1 MPLVEGEK
9 AVERSRDT
17 SASGA
22 GGQAM
27 RRGALACGVRGM
39 VDSRILPGVVLGG
52 AIINSRAEPSRAEPS
67 RAEPSALFM
76 SARARDASAER
87 MPVRLAA

>member
-27 RRGALACGVRGM
+27 RRGALACGVRGW
-39 VDSRILPGVVLGG
+39 SIPEFCRGLCLAVL
-52 AIINSRAEPSRAEPS
+52 
-67 RAEPSALFM
+67 
-76 SARARDASAER
+76 
-87 MPVRLAA
+87 